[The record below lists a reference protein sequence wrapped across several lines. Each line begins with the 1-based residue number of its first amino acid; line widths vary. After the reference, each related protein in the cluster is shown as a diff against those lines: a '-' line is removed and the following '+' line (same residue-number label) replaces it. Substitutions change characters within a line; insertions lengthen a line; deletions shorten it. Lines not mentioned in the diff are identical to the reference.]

1 MTRKYGGTGLGLII
15 SKRMALLMG
24 GDAGVESTEGVG
36 STFWFTVKLAVKE
49 VPAVEPESSGICS
62 DAAIIQQ
69 RYFAHRILVVDDE
82 PINREVAKT
91 QLEALDL
98 IVDSAEDGVE
108 AVAMARTGL
117 YAAIFMDMQ
126 MPNVNGLDATRQI
139 RQLPDYEFVPII
151 AMTANVFDEDKAQCL
166 AAGMSDF
173 LTKPFTPNELFGT
186 LLRSLERGDF

>member
-1 MTRKYGGTGLGLII
+1 
-15 SKRMALLMG
+15 
-24 GDAGVESTEGVG
+24 V
-36 STFWFTVKLAVKE
+36 
-49 VPAVEPESSGICS
+49 PESAAISS
-62 DAAIIQQ
+62 DATIIQQ

-139 RQLPDYEFVPII
+139 RQLSEYKRVPII
-151 AMTANVFDEDKAQCL
+151 AMTANVFDEDRAQCI
-166 AAGMSDF
+166 AAGMNDF
-173 LTKPFTPNELFGT
+173 LTKPFTPEELFST
-186 LLRSLERGDF
+186 LLRALE

>member
-1 MTRKYGGTGLGLII
+1 
-15 SKRMALLMG
+15 
-24 GDAGVESTEGVG
+24 
-36 STFWFTVKLAVKE
+36 
-49 VPAVEPESSGICS
+49 
-62 DAAIIQQ
+62 
-69 RYFAHRILVVDDE
+69 
-82 PINREVAKT
+82 VAKT

-186 LLRSLERGDF
+186 LLRALERGDF